1 MITNG
6 QRKKLGKERLQRVID
21 VCRSVEKGLDPF
33 IIDIDDIITVVR
45 EYFPDW
51 DLPEE
56 LCLDA
61 EAIHQLSSVIE
72 LQSDWVKRR
81 STSLY
86 TDPFLLE
93 EKIQLL
99 SKEEIVK
106 LFLKAWDPIVELEQM
121 SFHSLTQS
129 LNYWASLLPLS
140 ERWQIIAPLKVDA
153 GATTREEL
161 IKQRIFVEKTFSET
175 LEAFWE
181 ELKKKIDGEGRI
193 RYWDFIG
200 ADTYLKT
207 IERAYMTSFLVT
219 YGYATL
225 EIFRLEEEIFIKPF
239 KKQRS
244 LLGKKQRNSIPIS
257 INIEDWRKWRESKQ
271 E

>member
-6 QRKKLGKERLQRVID
+6 KRKTRGKERLQRVID
-21 VCRSVEKGLDPF
+21 LCRSVEKGVDPF
-33 IIDIDDIITVVR
+33 IINIDDVITVVR

-51 DLPEE
+51 ELPEE

-72 LQSDWVKRR
+72 LQSDWVKHR

-86 TDPFLLE
+86 TDPFLIE
-93 EKIQLL
+93 KKIQLL
-99 SKEEIVK
+99 SSEEIVT
-106 LFLKAWDPIVELEQM
+106 LFLKAWEPIVELEQI

-129 LNYWASLLPLS
+129 LHYWKDLLPLS
-140 ERWQIIAPLKVDA
+140 ERWQMIPPLKVDT

-161 IKQRIFVEKTFSET
+161 IKQRIFAEKTFSDK
-175 LEAFWE
+175 LEAFWI
-181 ELKKKIDGEGRI
+181 ELKKKVNEESRI

-225 EIFRLEEEIFIKPF
+225 EIFQLEEEIFIKSF
-239 KKQRS
+239 KKQKS
-244 LLGKKQRNSIPIS
+244 LLGKKQKKSVPIS
-257 INIEDWRKWRESKQ
+257 VNIEDWRKWRESKQ

>member
-6 QRKKLGKERLQRVID
+6 ERKKLGKERLQRVID
-21 VCRSVEKGLDPF
+21 ICRSVEKGLDPF
-33 IIDIDDIITVVR
+33 IIDIDDVITVVR

-51 DLPEE
+51 ELPEE

-72 LQSDWVKRR
+72 LQSDWVKHR

-99 SKEEIVK
+99 SNEEIVK
-106 LFLKAWDPIVELEQM
+106 LFLKVWDPIVELEQI
-121 SFHSLTQS
+121 SFHSLTHS
-129 LNYWASLLPLS
+129 LNYWENLLPLS
-140 ERWQIIAPLKVDA
+140 ERWQIIAPLKVDT

-161 IKQRIFVEKTFSET
+161 IKQRIFAEKTFSEQ

-181 ELKKKIDGEGRI
+181 ELKQKIDEDGRI

-207 IERAYMTSFLVT
+207 VERAYMTSFLVT

-225 EIFRLEEEIFIKPF
+225 EIFHLEEEIFIKPF
-239 KKQRS
+239 TKQRS

-257 INIEDWRKWRESKQ
+257 INIEDWRQWRESKK